1 LMTSRQTEPE
11 LLWVSKCV
19 TGTNT
24 AKVEEGCVQLVDV
37 GVEYAV
43 YEADARAL
51 VRVLIR

>member
-1 LMTSRQTEPE
+1 MTSRQTEPE
-11 LLWVSKCV
+11 LLWVSKRVV
-19 TGTNT
+19 TRTGGT
-24 AKVEEGCVQLVDV
+24 KVCEGGIQLVDV